1 MVARSADRA
10 GTARQGIREAEVG
23 DLPGRSLVI
32 KPHTPSGDIAY
43 QVHVIFSRMRYI
55 LSMEYPTT
63 RPGMSVM
70 GTAMMSHQEKS
81 TLAGA
86 DSQNRFHPV
95 SEGYILNRNM
105 IGSPPLSRG
114 GLS

>member
-1 MVARSADRA
+1 
-10 GTARQGIREAEVG
+10 
-23 DLPGRSLVI
+23 
-32 KPHTPSGDIAY
+32 
-43 QVHVIFSRMRYI
+43 
-55 LSMEYPTT
+55 
-63 RPGMSVM
+63 MSVM